1 MKARMSRLGL
11 GLPQQ
16 ESDDGLTQQERR
28 PGQNQ
33 HQPPQPPNV
42 SDGLPMSRSLSDV
55 LVSGDAADGPPSP
68 EGGGRG
74 MDHMAAHKRVSVKL
88 TQEVRS
94 LLSSP

>member
-1 MKARMSRLGL
+1 
-11 GLPQQ
+11 
-16 ESDDGLTQQERR
+16 
-28 PGQNQ
+28 
-33 HQPPQPPNV
+33 
-42 SDGLPMSRSLSDV
+42 MSRSLSDV

-68 EGGGRG
+68 EGEGRG